1 MWHSLP
7 RLVGA
12 LSPLAFRSLTLST
25 VFTCSALALA
35 CSNDPTSSR
44 PAVNPVPTFRTTEN
58 PDGPGAFVIRF
69 EDIVGFA
76 FVPDDASITVLTG
89 LTVEQVDAM
98 CSGGEVT
105 FEPASVQVVS
115 GPNGDR
121 VVKKAR
127 DFTVLVFE
135 GFFTFC
141 DVPPFAVGEGNYTET
156 GGASFPNGSAFA
168 QHTFLARVVEPN
180 GEPHHLLITQYLQF
194 HPKTGELR
202 VLIDEFKFN

>member
-1 MWHSLP
+1 MWLSLP
-7 RLVGA
+7 RLGGA
-12 LSPLAFRSLTLST
+12 LSPLAFRSLTVTT
-25 VFTCSALALA
+25 VFTCSALGLA

-44 PAVNPVPTFRTTEN
+44 PPANPVPTFRTTES
-58 PDGPGAFVIRF
+58 PEGPGAFVIRF
-69 EDIVGFA
+69 EDIIAFA

-121 VVKKAR
+121 VVEKAR

-156 GGASFPNGSAFA
+156 GGASFPYGTAYA
-168 QHTFLARVVEPN
+168 QHTLQARVVEPN
-180 GEPHHLLITQYLQF
+180 GEPHHLLIKQYLQL
-194 HPKTGELR
+194 HPMTGEFR
-202 VLIDEFKFN
+202 VLIDEFKFD